1 MLVEIAVSREK
12 KKMSTIERLIE
23 AKEEK
28 IRKLKLINRTSWLD
42 LKKEELGLESLL
54 VEVEALKTANAKT
67 RE

>member
-1 MLVEIAVSREK
+1 MSREK
-12 KKMSTIERLIE
+12 KKMSTIGRLIE